1 MIVSLFNCTF
11 MEQEKDVEEI
21 KYLIDGY
28 DNTFWTCS
36 VSKLGYS
43 GTAIISRV
51 WLFFPKNRLSIYIF
65 RTLSRLLYMWFYNV
79 HSFFEILLF

>member
-1 MIVSLFNCTF
+1 

-21 KYLIDGY
+21 KCLIDGY

-51 WLFFPKNRLSIYIF
+51 WLLFSQKGLLIYIF
-65 RTLSRLLYMWFYNV
+65 RTSSV
-79 HSFFEILLF
+79 SFFHFITNDCLVI